1 MRKLLIL
8 SILCIA
14 TACNDIDQETQTPS
28 VSGLWCAEKIIY
40 ADKVEFERRHSKTGP
55 PKQSC
60 ILFTEQERLVRFS
73 ADKGRQILNVEYLM
87 NGDEIQL
94 SGVNKNK
101 YLPIGKLIAPNQLLM
116 DFKRGRKMLL
126 NRMPDG
132 TNPELL
138 ELDKTLSVEFS
149 TQAK

>member
-1 MRKLLIL
+1 
-8 SILCIA
+8 
-14 TACNDIDQETQTPS
+14 
-28 VSGLWCAEKIIY
+28 VSGLWCAEKLIY
-40 ADKVEFERRHSKTGP
+40 ADNEGFERRRSKTGP
-55 PKQSC
+55 PKQFC
-60 ILFTEQERLVRFS
+60 MLFTEQGRLIRFG
-73 ADKGRQILNVEYLM
+73 ADKGRQTLNIKYRM

-94 SGVNKNK
+94 SVGNKNK
-101 YLPIGKLIAPNQLLM
+101 YSPIGKLIASNQLLM

-149 TQAK
+149 AQTK